1 MCNKLFTL
9 IIYLMIVMGVANAAN
24 EVTEADI
31 AKNGAKVG
39 DKVGKKK
46 WTKGN
51 ISDVGGNNINDV
63 INKLKLGGGDNN
75 NIVSYALMTLDSP
88 ADQKDR
94 TLHTGSDDAIKVW
107 LNGKVVQEVKKNR
120 GAGNFQEQKNVDLKK
135 GKNVFL
141 VAVYECGGGWS
152 MFVGI
157 DANYTTSGGQKFK
170 FSGGVPDKITKGW
183 LWMSV
188 STAGKCGANATEHDW
203 LSDPG
208 DNVAPVGGPG
218 DKITGPWLWVTTP
231 AQPCGAAATH
241 TDLLDKVTKGRVTEK
256 KVAKSGPNTRV
267 KVGKVRWTPGKISA
281 QGGNNIQ
288 EIINKIKLGGGGD
301 DNNITSYAYIT
312 VVSPKAKAASM
323 YTGSDDSIKVWLN
336 GEEVHAKAVNRGAG
350 DFQENFKVKL
360 QKGDNPL
367 LVKVGECGGGW
378 SMFVGFSSDV
388 KGLKFHTKPPNLAVD
403 STNKLVTVWG
413 EIKNPS

>member
-1 MCNKLFTL
+1 
-9 IIYLMIVMGVANAAN
+9 MIVMSVANAAN

-31 AKNGAKVG
+31 AKNGAKAG
-39 DKVGKKK
+39 DKVGNKK

-208 DNVAPVGGPG
+208 DNVAPVGLSL
-218 DKITGPWLWVTTP
+218 I
-231 AQPCGAAATH
+231 H
-241 TDLLDKVTKGRVTEK
+241 
-256 KVAKSGPNTRV
+256 
-267 KVGKVRWTPGKISA
+267 I
-281 QGGNNIQ
+281 
-288 EIINKIKLGGGGD
+288 
-301 DNNITSYAYIT
+301 
-312 VVSPKAKAASM
+312 
-323 YTGSDDSIKVWLN
+323 
-336 GEEVHAKAVNRGAG
+336 
-350 DFQENFKVKL
+350 
-360 QKGDNPL
+360 
-367 LVKVGECGGGW
+367 
-378 SMFVGFSSDV
+378 
-388 KGLKFHTKPPNLAVD
+388 
-403 STNKLVTVWG
+403 
-413 EIKNPS
+413 

>member
-1 MCNKLFTL
+1 
-9 IIYLMIVMGVANAAN
+9 
-24 EVTEADI
+24 
-31 AKNGAKVG
+31 
-39 DKVGKKK
+39 
-46 WTKGN
+46 
-51 ISDVGGNNINDV
+51 DVGGNNINDT

-88 ADQKDR
+88 EDQEDR

-157 DANYTTSGGQKFK
+157 DADYTTSGGQKFK
-170 FSGGVPDKITKGW
+170 FSGDAPDKITKGW

-188 STAGKCGANATEHDW
+188 LTAGKCGANATEHDW

-208 DNVAPVGGPG
+208 DNEAPVGGPG

-241 TDLLDKVTKGRVTEK
+241 TDLLDKVTKGRVTEE
-256 KVAKSGPNTRV
+256 KVAKSGPNTRL
-267 KVGKVRWTPGKISA
+267 KVGKARWTPGEISA

-301 DNNITSYAYIT
+301 DNNITSY
-312 VVSPKAKAASM
+312 
-323 YTGSDDSIKVWLN
+323 
-336 GEEVHAKAVNRGAG
+336 
-350 DFQENFKVKL
+350 
-360 QKGDNPL
+360 
-367 LVKVGECGGGW
+367 
-378 SMFVGFSSDV
+378 
-388 KGLKFHTKPPNLAVD
+388 
-403 STNKLVTVWG
+403 
-413 EIKNPS
+413 